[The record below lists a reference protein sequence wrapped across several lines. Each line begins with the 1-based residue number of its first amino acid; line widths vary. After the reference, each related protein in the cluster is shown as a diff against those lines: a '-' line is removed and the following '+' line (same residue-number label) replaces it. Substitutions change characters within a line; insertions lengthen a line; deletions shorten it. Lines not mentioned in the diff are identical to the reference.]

1 MKNKTS
7 NWLLVVVALLL
18 IGLLVNQ
25 VFYAV
30 NAADEQAKALNEKV
44 EIALDVIVDKV
55 SANQSV
61 CKSVDKCLHTD
72 NKQVCCKYLDGEK
85 EWQVID
91 SVIQAELTRF
101 KIDLNY
107 NFDFGKYQP
116 EDKNTYT
123 MNMDQVFS
131 EAGVVMYLEF
141 PDRSKYL
148 LRQMGPVFI
157 SSVLLILFITIA
169 FVMMYRYYRQERE
182 LVNRTRDFINN
193 MTHEF
198 KTPLANISFAG
209 NLIDHEN
216 AALKSPKI
224 ERFTQII
231 LSENQRLIDNCED
244 LLAMGCAEQSLEQVM
259 KDNIDLNEVIIQVIN
274 RHKRLDQE
282 NRVKWDIDL
291 NASRSSIEGK
301 LSFTENVVSNLI
313 DNAVKYSEKELTI
326 SVKTRNEGDL
336 IILEIKDNGIGIPKN
351 KLNHIF
357 DKFYRVSNQDQHDVK
372 GFGLGLSYV
381 KMIVEQMGGT
391 VSVKSEVGK
400 GSIFMIK
407 LPVQND

>member
-1 MKNKTS
+1 MKNNTS
-7 NWLLVVVALLL
+7 NWLIVVVALLL
-18 IGLLVNQ
+18 IGLLINQ

-30 NAADEQAKALNEKV
+30 SAADEQAKALNEKV
-44 EIALDVIVDKV
+44 EIALDIIVDKV

-85 EWQVID
+85 EWKTID
-91 SVIQAELTRF
+91 SVIQAELSRF

-107 NFDFGKYQP
+107 NFDFCKYQP
-116 EDKNTYT
+116 EDKNTYA

-157 SSVLLILFITIA
+157 SSVLLILFITVA
-169 FVMMYRYYRQERE
+169 FVMMYRYYRKERE

-209 NLIDHEN
+209 NMIGREN
-216 AALKSPKI
+216 EALKSSKI

-231 LSENQRLIDNCED
+231 HSENQRLIDNCED
-244 LLAMGCAEQSLEQVM
+244 LLAIGCAEQNMAHVM
-259 KDNIDLNEVIIQVIN
+259 KDNIDLNEVILQVVG
-274 RHKRLDQE
+274 RYKSLDQDSQVE
-282 NRVKWDIDL
+282 WNVDL
-291 NASRSSIEGK
+291 KAKPSLIQSK
-301 LSFTENVVSNLI
+301 LSLIDNVVSNLI
-313 DNAVKYSEKELTI
+313 DNAIKYSEKQPAITVLTR
-326 SVKTRNEGDL
+326 SEGDHVV
-336 IILEIKDNGIGIPKN
+336 LEVKDNGIGIPKN

-357 DKFYRVSNQDQHDVK
+357 DKFYRVANQNQHDVK

-381 KMIVEQMGGT
+381 KMVVEQMGG
-391 VSVKSEVGK
+391 VIVAKSEVGQ
-400 GSIFMIK
+400 GSTFIIK
-407 LPVQND
+407 LPVRNG